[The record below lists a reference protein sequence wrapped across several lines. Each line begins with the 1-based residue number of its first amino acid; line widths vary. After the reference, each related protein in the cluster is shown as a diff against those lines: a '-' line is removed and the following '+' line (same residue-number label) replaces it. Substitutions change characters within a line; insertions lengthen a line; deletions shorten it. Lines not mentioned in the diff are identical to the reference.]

1 MVFDMNNTDILSNL
15 FGNLSFDI
23 QEKIYGEVLYSQEV
37 KKTKDKYKKV
47 MYELQEVMYKS
58 FDYKKELNSV
68 FEFLDCGKRV
78 VGECSNGCVEVEVEY
93 DRMYYDNLDYLL
105 MCDIDTEINIEVDN
119 IGFNYKLKDNYSW
132 LRNYYDKR
140 NYINDS
146 EEYYEF
152 RYDINSMNY
161 NLYDF
166 CDCDIGEYDSML
178 EEILEDNFN
187 TTTNE
192 ELKSLLYMCSMRKLF
207 YGKLDKYE
215 DIILF

>member
-1 MVFDMNNTDILSNL
+1 MVFDMNNTDTLSNL
-15 FGNLSFDI
+15 FGNLSLDI
-23 QEKIYGEVLYSQEV
+23 QEKIYGEVLYNQEV

-58 FDYKKELNSV
+58 FDYKKELN
-68 FEFLDCGKRV
+68 
-78 VGECSNGCVEVEVEY
+78 
-93 DRMYYDNLDYLL
+93 
-105 MCDIDTEINIEVDN
+105 
-119 IGFNYKLKDNYSW
+119 
-132 LRNYYDKR
+132 
-140 NYINDS
+140 S